1 MVARHNF
8 KLRLE
13 GEFIY
18 LAEVRTKD
26 AELVYKLRTSESA
39 KFLNKPEGYDVE
51 MQRDWILSR
60 TSDEKNYI
68 IYNKVNSLPVGMIGI
83 YDCDFHS
90 GVSNCGR
97 LLLFPWHI
105 TQGSPFGL
113 EALKICYGYIFNE
126 MGFRK
131 ISGTIAG
138 SNTKVISLQK
148 YLGMT
153 QEGILKGH
161 ALINGE
167 YEDLH
172 VYSLFKDG
180 FPAYS
185 EKIDKLLEKY
195 R

>member
-1 MVARHNF
+1 
-8 KLRLE
+8 
-13 GEFIY
+13 
-18 LAEVRTKD
+18 
-26 AELVYKLRTSESA
+26 
-39 KFLNKPEGYDVE
+39 
-51 MQRDWILSR
+51 MQGDWILSR
-60 TSDEKNYI
+60 NSDEKNYI

-105 TQGSPFGL
+105 AQGSPFGL

-138 SNTKVISLQK
+138 SNTKVISLQQ

-153 QEGILKGH
+153 QEGLLKGH
-161 ALINGE
+161 ALINGV

-172 VYSLFKDG
+172 VYSLFKDD

-185 EKIDKLLEKY
+185 EKIDKLLQKY

>member
-1 MVARHNF
+1 MGVRHNF

-26 AELVYKLRTSESA
+26 AELIYKLRTSESA
-39 KFLNKPEGYDVE
+39 KLLNKPEGYDVE

-60 TSDEKNYI
+60 NSDEKNYI
-68 IYNKVNSLPVGMIGI
+68 IYNKVNSIPVGMIGI

-97 LLLFPWHI
+97 LLLFPWLI
-105 TQGSPFGL
+105 AQGSPFGL
-113 EALKICYGYIFNE
+113 EALKICYSYIFNE

-138 SNTKVISLQK
+138 SNIKVISLQK

-167 YEDLH
+167 YEDLY
-172 VYSLFKDG
+172 VYSLFKDD
-180 FPAYS
+180 YS
-185 EKIDKLLEKY
+185 IYAWNIDKLLNKY